1 MATKE
6 ICYEGVFV
14 KFGEKEVLK
23 NLNLRISPGEV
34 VGIMGA
40 SGIGKTTFLKTL
52 LGLLKPTKGSIK
64 GLENQRFSAVFQEDR
79 LCECFDAITNV
90 KMVLP
95 PFITEGQ
102 IEEEFKKVALTDF
115 KNKPVSQLSGGMKRR
130 VAIVRAVMAKS
141 EVLILDEPFK
151 GLDEELKQQV
161 ICYMKEA
168 IVGKTVILVTHDKAE
183 IEAFQA
189 RLLKFA

>member
-1 MATKE
+1 MAARE
-6 ICYEGVFV
+6 ICYEEVCVRFD
-14 KFGEKEVLK
+14 ENEVLK
-23 NLNLRISPGEV
+23 NLNLTISPGEV

-52 LGLLKPTKGSIK
+52 LGLLKPTEGRIK

-79 LCECFDAITNV
+79 LCEDFDAITNV

-95 PFITEGQ
+95 TSVTDRQ
-102 IEEEFKKVALTDF
+102 IEEEFKKVALTEYQ
-115 KNKPVSQLSGGMKRR
+115 NKPVSQLSGGMKRR

-141 EVLILDEPFK
+141 DVLILDEPLK
-151 GLDEELKQQV
+151 GLDETCKQQV
-161 ICYMKEA
+161 ILYIKET
-168 IVGKTVILVTHDKAE
+168 IIGKTVILVTHDQSE
-183 IEAFQA
+183 IKAFQA